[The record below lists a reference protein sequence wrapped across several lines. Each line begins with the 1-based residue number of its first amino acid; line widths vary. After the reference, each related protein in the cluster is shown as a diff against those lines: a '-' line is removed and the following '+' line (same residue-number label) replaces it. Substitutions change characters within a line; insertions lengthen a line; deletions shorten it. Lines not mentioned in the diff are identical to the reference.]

1 MTYEERDS
9 LRLRSKNMPRVTN
22 AARATIQPIAVPAI
36 VAILLLDEALSLDV
50 GEAPDDVGVTPLKVD
65 EWTDAVDDGELAL
78 RHEASLESVTV
89 SRSEL
94 PPCLPSE
101 SVITNTSSVP
111 ALTSAIQLKLEPI
124 GGWSMR
130 NSPPGISACSKIS
143 TPL

>member
-65 EWTDAVDDGELAL
+65 EWTAAVDDGELTL
-78 RHEASLESVTV
+78 RHEASLESVTI

-130 NSPPGISACSKIS
+130 NSPPGISACGKIS